1 MEKKKKHLCSV
12 LSVELIISFEKARAV
27 YKLFI
32 PEKIFERNGKIEEF
46 ERVSSSAPQLQYRN
60 ITS

>member
-1 MEKKKKHLCSV
+1 M
-12 LSVELIISFEKARAV
+12 IISFEKAGAV

>member
-1 MEKKKKHLCSV
+1 MKKKKKHLCSV
-12 LSVELIISFEKARAV
+12 LSVELIISFEKAGAV

-46 ERVSSSAPQLQYRN
+46 ERVSFNLQSVSFS
-60 ITS
+60 TVT

>member
-1 MEKKKKHLCSV
+1 M
-12 LSVELIISFEKARAV
+12 IISFEKAGAV

-46 ERVSSSAPQLQYRN
+46 ERVSFNLQSVSFS
-60 ITS
+60 TVT